1 MNKAVFKSPEGKNKI
16 IRAYEDAVTNSSL
29 NLKTNRLKTTYGD
42 TYFLEAGSQQQE
54 VLILL
59 HGASSNATSWISDI
73 AEYSK
78 QYKVIAIDII
88 GEAGKSAETRPSYQT
103 RDFAE
108 WLKEIFDM
116 LGIRKASIIGL
127 SQGGWL
133 ALRFA
138 ISYPDQVDRLILLTP
153 AGVIPTKTSFIIKA
167 LFYSLLGTTGRI
179 RINSLVLGK
188 QRVDSKIISF
198 MDLIQ
203 TNFNARIEKEYI
215 FSDDELSRLTMPVL
229 LIGGDQD
236 VIRSNQAIAARLQ
249 NIVKDITVN
258 IIPKTGHV
266 LVGLTSPIL
275 TFLTRQKADK
285 SQYFHEYVNHQQ

>member
-1 MNKAVFKSPEGKNKI
+1 MNKSIFKSPEGKDKI
-16 IRAYEDAVTNSSL
+16 IRAYDDAIKNAPL
-29 NLKTNRLKTTYGD
+29 NLKTGVLKTTYGD
-42 TYFLEAGSQQQE
+42 THFLEAGSQHQE
-54 VLILL
+54 IVILL
-59 HGASSNATSWISDI
+59 HGASSNATSWLSDI

-103 RDFAE
+103 KDFAK
-108 WLKEIFDM
+108 WLKEVFDR
-116 LGIRKASIIGL
+116 LDISKANIIGL

-138 ISYPDQVDRLILLTP
+138 TSYPELVGRLILLTP
-153 AGVIPTKTSFIIKA
+153 AGVVPTKTTFIIKA
-167 LFYSLLGTTGRI
+167 LLYSLLGATGRI
-179 RINSLVLGK
+179 KINRLVLGS

-229 LIGGDQD
+229 FIGGEQD
-236 VIRSNQAIAARLQ
+236 IIRSTQEIATRLQ
-249 NIVKDITVN
+249 NIIEDFTVIT
-258 IIPKTGHV
+258 IPEMGHV
-266 LVGLTSPIL
+266 LAGLATRIFP
-275 TFLTRQKADK
+275 FLNKTKC
-285 SQYFHEYVNHQQ
+285 

>member
-1 MNKAVFKSPEGKNKI
+1 MNKSVYKSPEGKNKI
-16 IRAYEDAVTNSSL
+16 IRTYEDAIKNSSL
-29 NLKTNRLKTTYGD
+29 NLKTDMLKTTYGD
-42 TYFLEAGSQQQE
+42 TYFLEAGSQHQE

-73 AEYSK
+73 AGYSK

-103 RDFAE
+103 TDFAE

-116 LGIRKASIIGL
+116 LYISKANIIGL

-138 ISYPDQVDRLILLTP
+138 ISYPEIVNRLILLTP
-153 AGVIPTKTSFIIKA
+153 AGVIPTKTSFIVKA
-167 LFYSLLGTTGRI
+167 LFYSLLGTAGRI
-179 RINSLVLGK
+179 RINRLVLGN
-188 QRVDSKIISF
+188 QRVDSKIIAF

-215 FSDDELSRLTMPVL
+215 FSDDELSRLTMSVL

-249 NIVKDITVN
+249 NIVKNFTGN
-258 IIPKTGHV
+258 IIPETGHV
-266 LVGLTSPIL
+266 LVGLTPRIL
-275 TFLTRQKADK
+275 TFLNRTKTD
-285 SQYFHEYVNHQQ
+285 

>member
-1 MNKAVFKSPEGKNKI
+1 MNKSVYKSPEGKNKI
-16 IRAYEDAVTNSSL
+16 IRTYEDAIKNSSL
-29 NLKTNRLKTTYGD
+29 NLKTGMLKTTYGD
-42 TYFLEAGSQQQE
+42 TYFLEAGSQHQE

-73 AEYSK
+73 AGYSK

-103 RDFAE
+103 TDFAE

-116 LGIRKASIIGL
+116 LYISKANIIGL

-138 ISYPDQVDRLILLTP
+138 ISYPEIVNRLILLTP
-153 AGVIPTKTSFIIKA
+153 AGVIPTKTSFIVKA
-167 LFYSLLGTTGRI
+167 LFYSLLGTAGRI
-179 RINSLVLGK
+179 RINRLVLGN
-188 QRVDSKIISF
+188 QRVDSKIIAF

-215 FSDDELSRLTMPVL
+215 FSDDELSRLTMSVL

-249 NIVKDITVN
+249 NIVKNFTGN
-258 IIPKTGHV
+258 IIPETGHV
-266 LVGLTSPIL
+266 LVGLAPRIL
-275 TFLTRQKADK
+275 TFLNRTKTD
-285 SQYFHEYVNHQQ
+285 